1 MAVLVLIC
9 ALATTA
15 GLGYYV
21 GRRAGS
27 APSTWRQR
35 TSRVALGRLAMSF
48 VVLVAARRIRRTVRP
63 FRPLRAAELKSV
75 EPVELLRWGVAFVLR
90 RASLV

>member
-9 ALATTA
+9 ALATATCA
-15 GLGYYV
+15 GYYV

-27 APSTWRQR
+27 TPPTWRKR
-35 TSRVALGRLAMSF
+35 TSRVAIGRLALNFAM
-48 VVLVAARRIRRTVRP
+48 VVAARRIRRTMR
-63 FRPLRAAELKSV
+63 SV
-75 EPVELLRWGVAFVLR
+75 EPVELLRDGVAVVLR